1 MFKYTVIGLVF
12 EYMVCNPPIY
22 SEFFSKY
29 TDPPVIYIKF
39 FLNILILHMISK
51 DKFDGLNYLENRR
64 EPVLNPESD
73 IKEFLFVI
81 ILSEL
86 HVKH

>member
-1 MFKYTVIGLVF
+1 
-12 EYMVCNPPIY
+12 
-22 SEFFSKY
+22 
-29 TDPPVIYIKF
+29 
-39 FLNILILHMISK
+39 MISK
-51 DKFDGLNYLENRR
+51 DKFDGSVKFDSMASQHHGHEGLNYLENRR